1 MIISYSNNGK
11 KVFEKEIK
19 VKKALIIT
27 GVATILITVA
37 ITQPVYAHELREKLV
52 DGFHNSKTYRTIVDL
67 FNMINYEKT
76 NEFMNMTANEIDKYN
91 FFEYTYH
98 KTDNLIEYL
107 RDNKDNMKEIIELVK
122 QRGFQFNFK

>member
-1 MIISYSNNGK
+1 MIISYSNDGK

-27 GVATILITVA
+27 GVATVVITLA
-37 ITQPVYAHELREKLV
+37 ATQPVYAHEIREKLV
-52 DGFHNSKTYRTIVDL
+52 DGLHNSKAYRTIVDL

-76 NEFMNMTANEIDKYN
+76 NDFLNMTANEIDRYN

-98 KTDNLIEYL
+98 KTDNLIEYV
-107 RDNKDNMKEIIELVK
+107 RNNKENIKELIELIK
-122 QRGFQFNFK
+122 QRGLTW